1 MEERKEGS
9 KSGGRDE
16 WRPDR
21 VRTFVFD
28 SSILHSA
35 TKLDSGPEESRGE
48 KGKRLNL
55 SERKMFGHSN
65 LCTRSHLGQIEFSY
79 RFGPRWETVEPV
91 QQQQKRQPSTQAAA
105 LGGGRSPMM
114 ITALAAVARAK
125 KAAEALLAR
134 CSEKLF
140 FFDGTFG
147 KRKRRRRGRKEKEL
161 AAHPKAAFPPSLP
174 RSPRPRLS
182 SPRLLLSLCWSQ
194 QKQHCST
201 EKAKTYTCCMEPSEE
216 AEKKDRSTQTP
227 PLSLPRYSLS
237 RRLFDSPEREE
248 NYGKNETEGKN
259 DEGEG
264 GRGESRTGKHRTR

>member
-91 QQQQKRQPSTQAAA
+91 QQQQKRQPPTQPARG
-105 LGGGRSPMM
+105 LRRRSPMM

-134 CSEKLF
+134 
-140 FFDGTFG
+140 
-147 KRKRRRRGRKEKEL
+147 
-161 AAHPKAAFPPSLP
+161 SL
-174 RSPRPRLS
+174 L
-182 SPRLLLSLCWSQ
+182 
-194 QKQHCST
+194 
-201 EKAKTYTCCMEPSEE
+201 
-216 AEKKDRSTQTP
+216 
-227 PLSLPRYSLS
+227 
-237 RRLFDSPEREE
+237 
-248 NYGKNETEGKN
+248 
-259 DEGEG
+259 
-264 GRGESRTGKHRTR
+264 

>member
-91 QQQQKRQPSTQAAA
+91 QQQQKRQPSTQPA
-105 LGGGRSPMM
+105 GGLRRRSPMM

-125 KAAEALLAR
+125 KAAEAPLAR

-147 KRKRRRRGRKEKEL
+147 KRKRREERKKREG
-161 AAHPKAAFPPSLP
+161 ACSTPKGGLPSLP
-174 RSPRPRLS
+174 HSPRPRLS

-227 PLSLPRYSLS
+227 PLPPSLLTLPPPFR
-237 RRLFDSPEREE
+237 FA
-248 NYGKNETEGKN
+248 
-259 DEGEG
+259 GEG
-264 GRGESRTGKHRTR
+264 RELWKE